1 MQPVRT
7 LSSQPKESVANYTID
22 NTNSKHLELYSIL
35 GEYDNA
41 GFPLSYCLLSTANAV
56 EIGKRTRALQAWAQA
71 LRDKYGVIPVFV
83 HVDKDMAEIGMSKHV
98 WWESKIQLCWW
109 HMRKAVRERLAKSKL
124 STSPYNPKRA
134 KQEFTFIDLT
144 FIPPGSADPDEHE
157 GGARAPSPDPPD
169 IRPPRPHALILRI
182 PNPSQP
188 PSALDVPDTSHPTPE
203 VLQDAVNTIPAD
215 PTMPTVLQ
223 PVQPGQENEADKE
236 NPKLK
241 FRIPV
246 KTSNPVVESG
256 HSRESGKERRTFCPA
271 EHREVIVDMM
281 EQHLC
286 AHPLIPGYAH
296 PSPVGIREWAVR
308 QMYEFCHKHDLREAW
323 AYLWE
328 NWYRPGRWE
337 LWARTVHAEI
347 PVLKTTMILESQ

>member
-1 MQPVRT
+1 MQPVCT

-71 LRDKYGVIPVFV
+71 LRDKYGMILVFV

-109 HMRKAVRERLAKSKL
+109 HMRKAVRERLVKSKL
-124 STSPYNPKRA
+124 
-134 KQEFTFIDLT
+134 
-144 FIPPGSADPDEHE
+144 
-157 GGARAPSPDPPD
+157 SPDPPD

-188 PSALDVPDTSHPTPE
+188 PSALNVPDTSHPTPE

-241 FRIPV
+241 IRIPV